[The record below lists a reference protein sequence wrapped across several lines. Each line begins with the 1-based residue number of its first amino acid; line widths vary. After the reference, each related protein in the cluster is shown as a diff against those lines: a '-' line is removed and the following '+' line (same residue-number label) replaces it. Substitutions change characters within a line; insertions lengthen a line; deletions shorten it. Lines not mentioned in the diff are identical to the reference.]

1 MKQQYTVAGQVI
13 ELEAI
18 PNMLGVRFKE
28 PALYSTRAAAVRRP
42 EFGEF
47 EERFEVPNEKFTV
60 FKIASTLQAPEERF
74 DSAVDAVVNQ
84 ELVER
89 VSPVFAVG
97 DAYTM
102 ATDRLLVGFKSAR
115 AANKILKDIGEILH
129 EEDNEYVVE
138 ISPNENPFDLVAKL
152 IEYDEV
158 EYAEPDFVTFG
169 AHLARYYYKDTADSK
184 DTFVPQ
190 APTESDPLADQQY
203 AIRIT
208 MAEEAWRLQRGKP
221 SIRIAILDEGVDTR
235 HEDLSAAIVGNYD
248 GVDNDEF
255 QEPRDWDA
263 HGTACSG
270 LAASIHDNQKGVKG
284 IGGGCSILA
293 VRIAYSAYRGADWTT
308 RNSWIKRAIDWSWKN
323 GADVLSNSWGGGAPS
338 AAIANAFTR
347 ARTHGRG
354 EKGAVVV
361 IAAGNA
367 NSLHDFPGN
376 LDDVL
381 TVSASNEYDEPKT
394 PTSRDGETWWGSNY
408 GPKIDVAAPGVHNYT
423 TDNSGSNGYNRT
435 PGSGGNY
442 VHNFNGTSSSTPI
455 VAGAVGLV
463 LSANP
468 DLKEDE
474 VREIIRN
481 TADKVGPVPY
491 NNDGRNDRMG
501 HGRLNVLRAVK
512 AAMETDGRVIPTG
525 KHSPVSNTHGNSES
539 EVTVLAETEPTTGTA
554 KSSKAETADGMESAP
569 AAAAT
574 RQIAAKAI
582 APDIE
587 GLDDIAIAS
596 YGYLPPAPETVHGR
610 DDRRRISNT
619 DSYPWRVTSSLL
631 ITARDNSRWI
641 GTGWFIGPNTL
652 VTAGHVVFIYDPS
665 KTERHGWVKRIEV
678 MPGRNESELP
688 YGMAISEIFH
698 SVTGWTEGGHD
709 EYDYGAI
716 KISSNLGDVV
726 GTFGFGVLGSS
737 ELFRTR
743 GNLAGYPSDKPRGTL
758 WYDNNRIA
766 SVTTR
771 KVYYDIDTAGGQSGA
786 AIYRIKSGK
795 RTAFGV
801 HAYGGARTNS
811 ATRITTP
818 VFQNLTNWNE
828 G

>member
-1 MKQQYTVAGQVI
+1 MKRQYTVAGQVV
-13 ELEAI
+13 ELQAI
-18 PNMLGVRFKE
+18 PDMLGVRFKE
-28 PALYSTRAAAVRRP
+28 PAKYSERAAAVRGP
-42 EFGEF
+42 EFGDF
-47 EERFEVPNEKFTV
+47 EERFEVPHEKFTV
-60 FKIASTLQAPEERF
+60 FRVATIPQARDARLE
-74 DSAVDAVVNQ
+74 SAVESVVDAKS
-84 ELVER
+84 VER

-97 DAYTM
+97 DAYVM
-102 ATDRLLVGFKSAR
+102 ATDRVLVGFKSAR
-115 AANKILKDIGEILH
+115 GAKKILKDVGEIVQDDDH
-129 EEDNEYVVE
+129 EYVVR
-138 ISPNENPFDLVAKL
+138 ISPDEDPFDVVARL
-152 IEYDEV
+152 IEYEEV
-158 EYAEPDFVTFG
+158 EYAEPDFVSFG
-169 AHLARYYYKDTADSK
+169 AHLARYSSGAQSDA
-184 DTFVPQ
+184 
-190 APTESDPLADQQY
+190 ESDPLADQQY

-208 MAEEAWRLQRGKP
+208 KADEAWRLQRGAP
-221 SIRIAILDEGVDTR
+221 SIRIAVLDEGVDTG

-248 GVDNDEF
+248 GVDDDGF

-270 LAASIHDNQKGVKG
+270 LAAAIHDNQLGVKG

-293 VRIAYSAYRGADWTT
+293 VRIAYSAFRGANWTT
-308 RNSWIKRAIDWSWKN
+308 RNSWIKRAIDWSWRN

-338 AAIANAFTR
+338 SAIANAFAR
-347 ARTHGRG
+347 ARTQGRG
-354 EKGAVVV
+354 GKGAIVV

-381 TVSASNEYDEPKT
+381 TVSASNEFDEPKT
-394 PTSRDGETWWGSNY
+394 PSSRDGETWWGSNY

-423 TDNSGSNGYNRT
+423 TDNSGSKGYNDT
-435 PGSGGNY
+435 PGSDGNY
-442 VHNFNGTSSSTPI
+442 VHNFNGTSSATPI

-474 VREIIRN
+474 VRDIIRN
-481 TADKVGPVPY
+481 TADKVGPIPY
-491 NNDGRNDRMG
+491 DNGRNDRMG

-512 AAMETDGRVIPTG
+512 AAMQTDDRVIPTG
-525 KHSPVSNTHGNSES
+525 KHTPVSNTGSDSES
-539 EVTVLAETEPTTGTA
+539 EITLLAETEPATGTA
-554 KSSKAETADGMESAP
+554 KTAKVDTSNGLESVPKAASNRRSISQAV
-569 AAAAT
+569 
-574 RQIAAKAI
+574 

-587 GLDDIAIAS
+587 GLEDIAVAS
-596 YGYLPPAPETVHGR
+596 YGPLLPGPETVHGP

-619 DSYPWRVTSSLL
+619 SDYPWRVTASLL

-652 VTAGHVVFIYDPS
+652 ITAGHVVYIYDPDRP
-665 KTERHGWVKRIEV
+665 ERHGWVNRVEV

-688 YGMAISEIFH
+688 YGMAMSEVFH
-698 SVTGWTEGGHD
+698 SVTGWTESGHH

-726 GTFGFGVLGSS
+726 GTIGFGVLSRT
-737 ELFRTR
+737 ELLSTR
-743 GNLAGYPSDKPRGTL
+743 GNLTGYPGDKPRGTM

-786 AIYRIKSGK
+786 AVYRIKSGK
-795 RTAFGV
+795 RTAFGI
-801 HAYGGARTNS
+801 HAYGGASTNS

-818 VFQNLTNWNE
+818 VFQNMTNWNQD
-828 G
+828 